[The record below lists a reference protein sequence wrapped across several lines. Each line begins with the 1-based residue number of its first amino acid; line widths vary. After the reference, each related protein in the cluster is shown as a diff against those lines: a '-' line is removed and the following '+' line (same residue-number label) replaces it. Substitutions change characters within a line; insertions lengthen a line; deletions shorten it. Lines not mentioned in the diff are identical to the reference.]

1 MQICM
6 QPIATDVAWSVR
18 VFHCV
23 EHNREHHKRA
33 KPIEVPFRIWVDPKN
48 HVLGDEGAGGSPG
61 EYPFFRWEGR
71 LGDRGADSEAK
82 WSIFRGGR
90 CDAAFHKNSSTTCR
104 SL

>member
-1 MQICM
+1 
-6 QPIATDVAWSVR
+6 

-48 HVLGDEGAGGSPG
+48 HVLGERGSRRIPRRIPIFSVGGEVRG
-61 EYPFFRWEGR
+61 ER
-71 LGDRGADSEAK
+71 ADSEAK